1 MESAEPYALPAI
13 ATAAIACFM
22 MVAWHLSGCHEAMFP
37 EVAAIAMGCLW
48 MERCPWRTDAPRLW
62 LSLVA
67 GALLGYGLANVA
79 WPMEAK
85 LVLAYAAVLVW
96 LSAWRINAAP
106 MISAALL
113 PLFLGRGA
121 TWLYPVSV
129 AFWVGL
135 VLLVAC
141 ALASARLRARVQFE
155 PIAEPFRKEV
165 LRISILVA
173 VFAALLLLCRRFAPF
188 AAVPPLVVA
197 YTAFSD
203 VRRPVRLQWRLGF
216 WFFTVAAV
224 LGAFIAAQPDGLQAA
239 LLPLAVLIFAWL
251 SRFGEYFLP
260 PAAAALL
267 LAPLAGN
274 PSSYIWQVPVGAI
287 VFLTAGRLLSLV
299 WRVRESSPR
308 RPA

>member
-1 MESAEPYALPAI
+1 MRSAEPYALPAI
-13 ATAAIACFM
+13 ATAAIACVM
-22 MVAWHLSGCHEAMFP
+22 TVAWHLSGCHEVMFP

-48 MERCPWRTDAPRLW
+48 MERRPWRTDAPRLW

-67 GALLGYGLANVA
+67 GALLGYGLVHVP
-79 WPMEAK
+79 WPTEAK

-129 AFWVGL
+129 ALWVGL
-135 VLLVAC
+135 VLLVERAFV
-141 ALASARLRARVQFE
+141 SAGLRERVAFG
-155 PIAEPFRKEV
+155 PIVEPFRKEA

-239 LLPLAVLIFAWL
+239 LMPLAVLIFAWL
-251 SRFGEYFLP
+251 SRFGAYFLP

-274 PSSYIWQVPVGAI
+274 TSSYIWQVPMGAL
-287 VFLTAGRLLSLV
+287 VFLSAGRLVSLA
-299 WRVRESSPR
+299 WRANDGAR
-308 RPA
+308 R